1 MRRLLAVGVVAILSS
16 SVAGGA
22 ARANGPL
29 RLPGGDP
36 LQRLR
41 AEESRPSAQAAPRDP
56 SRRAGIIWV
65 ALGSGAMLI
74 VVISAIQTKRPPRL
88 ARVGAQSPEG
98 GAHMRR
104 RFNEREEAGGERVEA
119 PAAEAPETGDG
130 GFAELGQHVAT
141 VLATAREAAEKI
153 QGDAQREATQ
163 VIERAKAEAEQ
174 TLAQAREK
182 AAELEAE
189 TAEKRSAAFA
199 AAEDVRTRA
208 DAYAEKKQ
216 QQADEA
222 TAEAIA
228 RAERQ
233 ARERAR
239 AAEERQQVLDSH
251 VERTEERLRKLVTGL
266 RELAGRLD
274 VLVGSDALVELVE
287 PARESEAPQP
297 AGLDEALQRQV
308 AQPAQVET
316 GSNGQEA

>member
-1 MRRLLAVGVVAILSS
+1 MRPLLTVAALATVGSCAP
-16 SVAGGA
+16 
-22 ARANGPL
+22 ARAAGPPGGGPL
-29 RLPGGDP
+29 QP
-36 LQRLR
+36 LQ
-41 AEESRPSAQAAPRDP
+41 AEGSAQATSPDA

-65 ALGSGAMLI
+65 ALGSGAMLL
-74 VVISAIQTKRPPRL
+74 VVLSAVQTKRPPRL
-88 ARVGAQSPEG
+88 AHAGAQTPEG

-104 RFNEREEAGGERVEA
+104 RLNEREEGGAEQVEA
-119 PAAEAPETGDG
+119 PAAEAPAPEAGDG

-153 QGDAQREATQ
+153 QGDARREAAG
-163 VIERAKAEAEQ
+163 VLERATAEAEQ

-182 AAELEAE
+182 AGEIEAE
-189 TAEKRSAAFA
+189 TTQKRSAAFA

-216 QQADEA
+216 QEADEA
-222 TAEAIA
+222 AAETLA

-239 AAEERQQVLDSH
+239 AAEERQQALDSH

-287 PARESEAPQP
+287 PAPSQP

>member
-1 MRRLLAVGVVAILSS
+1 VTWKRRLLAVAALATVSS
-16 SVAGGA
+16 CAT
-22 ARANGPL
+22 ARAAG
-29 RLPGGDP
+29 LPGGDP

-41 AEESRPSAQAAPRDP
+41 AEESARTVQSAP
-56 SRRAGIIWV
+56 SRRAGIVWV
-65 ALGSGAMLI
+65 ALGSGALLL
-74 VVISAIQTKRPPRL
+74 VVISAVQTKRPPHL
-88 ARVGAQSPEG
+88 AQVGAQTPEG

-104 RFNEREEAGGERVEA
+104 RFNEREETGGEQVEA
-119 PAAEAPETGDG
+119 PAAEAPEAGDG

-287 PARESEAPQP
+287 PVRESEAPQP
-297 AGLDEALQRQV
+297 AGLDDELQRQV

>member
-1 MRRLLAVGVVAILSS
+1 MLTVAAVATVSS
-16 SVAGGA
+16 CSTAGTACADG
-22 ARANGPL
+22 
-29 RLPGGDP
+29 LPGGDP

-41 AEESRPSAQAAPRDP
+41 AEVSAQATP
-56 SRRAGIIWV
+56 SASSRSAGIVWV
-65 ALGSGAMLI
+65 ALGSGAMLL
-74 VVISAIQTKRPPRL
+74 VMISAVQTKRPPRL
-88 ARVGAQSPEG
+88 ASVGAHTPEG

-104 RFNEREEAGGERVEA
+104 RLNEREEGGVEQVEA
-119 PAAEAPETGDG
+119 PAMEAPEAGDG

-141 VLATAREAAEKI
+141 VLATARQAAEKI
-153 QGDAQREATQ
+153 QGDARGEAAKVLQ
-163 VIERAKAEAEQ
+163 RAKAEAEQ

-182 AAELEAE
+182 ATEIEAE

-199 AAEDVRTRA
+199 TAEDVRTRA
-208 DAYAEKKQ
+208 DAYAEHKRQ
-216 QQADEA
+216 EADEVA
-222 TAEAIA
+222 AEAIA

-239 AAEERQQVLDSH
+239 AAEERQQALDSH

-287 PARESEAPQP
+287 PEREAEAPQP
-297 AGLDEALQRQV
+297 SGLDEALQRHV